1 MEVKLVRGEKSIL
14 KELQCILSKEDHD
27 KYEWTKIMPIVG
39 YAEKQNMVKDVAEK
53 VLSWI
58 WSFDYFFLTLLRNHW
73 NDGSSMINHWF
84 CILRLLLLY
93 TWEILLIWTNI
104 VVEEISKIDKLRYLL
119 GKSKRK
125 SCYWL

>member
-58 WSFDYFFLTLLRNHW
+58 WSFDYFFFDITKKPLKWWKQHDKPLILHFKALVIIHMRNFV
-73 NDGSSMINHWF
+73 NLDQYSGRRNFKNRQI
-84 CILRLLLLY
+84 
-93 TWEILLIWTNI
+93 
-104 VVEEISKIDKLRYLL
+104 KIFIR
-119 GKSKRK
+119 
-125 SCYWL
+125 